1 MGDFFQNGT
10 ITTLHNLVD
19 RPLEELEQELVAFG
33 AWRPMTLVLPS
44 LFSELEK
51 PALANIVDEL
61 EKVPYLDQIVIGL
74 DRASEEDF
82 HYAREYFSRLPQHHR
97 ILWNDGPR
105 LRELDAELT
114 ELGLAPTEPG
124 KGRNV
129 WYCFGYVLASGRAQA
144 VAVHDCDIVT
154 YERSML
160 ARLLYPVANP
170 AFSYEFS
177 KGYFPRV
184 GSGKLH
190 GRVARLFVTP
200 LLRSLRTVFGPSDY
214 LDFLDSFR
222 YPLAGEMA
230 VRGDVLSDLRIPSD
244 WGLEVGVLSEMY
256 RNYALNRLCQVEIAD
271 IYDHKHQDLGAD
283 DKNAGLQKMS
293 REIAKTIFRKMATH
307 GVVFTPETAR
317 TIKATYH
324 RKALD
329 LVEAFYHDAL
339 MNGLSFDRHQEE
351 QTVELFGST
360 ILDAVDRLLEAPLE
374 TPFIPSWS
382 RIRSASPEFFQRITA
397 AVEADNA

>member
-329 LVEAFYHDAL
+329 LV
-339 MNGLSFDRHQEE
+339 GP
-351 QTVELFGST
+351 ST
-360 ILDAVDRLLEAPLE
+360 TTR
-374 TPFIPSWS
+374 
-382 RIRSASPEFFQRITA
+382 
-397 AVEADNA
+397 

>member
-1 MGDFFQNGT
+1 
-10 ITTLHNLVD
+10 
-19 RPLEELEQELVAFG
+19 
-33 AWRPMTLVLPS
+33 MTLVLPS